1 MGAFYCQSDKKSNKS
16 IENRG
21 YMTKPLTPQ
30 KAASKERDA
39 IRAKLIREAK
49 NHRKM
54 GFNRIAEYLEILVD
68 WLNTRD
74 DRFNKKAGGLGK

>member
-1 MGAFYCQSDKKSNKS
+1 MKD
-16 IENRG
+16 RG
-21 YMTKPLTPQ
+21 CMTKLTPQ

-39 IRAKLIREAK
+39 IRAKLVREAK

-68 WLNTRD
+68 WINKRD

>member
-1 MGAFYCQSDKKSNKS
+1 
-16 IENRG
+16 
-21 YMTKPLTPQ
+21 MTKLTPQ

-39 IRAKLIREAK
+39 IRAKLVREAK

-54 GFNRIAEYLEILVD
+54 GFTRIAEYLEILVA
-68 WLNTRD
+68 WINKRD